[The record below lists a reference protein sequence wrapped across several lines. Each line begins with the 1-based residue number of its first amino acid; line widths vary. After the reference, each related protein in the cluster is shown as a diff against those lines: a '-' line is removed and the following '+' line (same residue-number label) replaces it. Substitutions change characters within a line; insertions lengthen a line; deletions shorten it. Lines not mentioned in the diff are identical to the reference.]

1 MTATPF
7 APIAQVPQFMP
18 FKSQEVSLDELIGV
32 SANVVQELGFMIR
45 SARSSEF
52 LKLESMRRKLDS
64 CMNSD
69 SKCVCKKCVGQ
80 D

>member
-1 MTATPF
+1 MIATSF
-7 APIAQVPQFMP
+7 APIAQAPLFMP
-18 FKSQEVSLDELIGV
+18 LKSQEVSLDELVGV

-64 CMNSD
+64 CINSD
-69 SKCVCKKCVGQ
+69 AKCVCKKCIGQ